1 MEIKKLIKLPK
12 NFEEFSDARK
22 TGFIEIKKIKESG
35 TKVVGV
41 YCAFTPQEII
51 SAAGMVP
58 VSLCGVSEE
67 VIKDAER
74 ELPRNLCPLIKSSY
88 GHAITDTCPYFYF
101 ADFIIGET
109 TCDGKKKMYE
119 LIGKIKPFHMIN
131 LPKTQFQ
138 ENSLDMM
145 KTEVIRL
152 KTKLEEHFNIEITE
166 RSIREQ
172 IVLYNKERRALKA
185 FYELGKLV
193 PPPLSGREIQS
204 ILDGSDFIFDSEG
217 YIATLEQMT
226 ADALKAFESGEHK
239 IEKTAPR
246 IMITGCPIGGIT
258 EKVLGAI
265 ENAGAVVVAFENCGA
280 IRTTEQLV
288 EEAGDPYEALA
299 YKYLNTGCSCMTP
312 NTNRMELIERIVQDY
327 QIDGVV
333 DVVLQACHTFNV
345 ETATVS
351 HLVKNQLGKPYMT
364 IETDYSKSDLGQIQT
379 RLEAFVELLS

>member
-1 MEIKKLIKLPK
+1 MGLKKLIELPK
-12 NFEEFSDARK
+12 KFEEFSDARK
-22 TGFIEIKKIKESG
+22 NGFIEIKKVKEEG
-35 TKVVGV
+35 KKVVGV

-67 VIKDAER
+67 TIKDAEKH
-74 ELPRNLCPLIKSSY
+74 LPRNLCPLIKSSY

-101 ADFIIGET
+101 SDFIIGET

-131 LPKTQFQ
+131 LPKTQFGD
-138 ENSLDMM
+138 NSLELM
-145 KTEVIRL
+145 KQEFIRL
-152 KTKLEEHFNIEITE
+152 KTKLEQHFDIEISDAAIQSE
-166 RSIREQ
+166 
-172 IVLYNKERRALKA
+172 IVLYNRERQALKA

-193 PPPLSGREIQS
+193 PPPLTGREIQHV
-204 ILDGSDFIFDSEG
+204 LDGSDFVFDTEG
-217 YIATLEQMT
+217 YITTLQQMT
-226 ADALKAFESGEHK
+226 AEALANFECGIHK
-239 IEKTAPR
+239 VKKTAPR

-265 ENAGAVVVAFENCGA
+265 EDAGAVVVAFENCGA
-280 IRTTEQLV
+280 IRTTDQLV
-288 EEAGDPYEALA
+288 AETGDPMEALA
-299 YKYLNTGCSCMTP
+299 YKYLNTGCSCMSP
-312 NTNRMELIERIVQDY
+312 NTNRMLLIERIMAEY

-351 HLVKNQLGKPYMT
+351 QLVKNKLGKPYIS
-364 IETDYSKSDLGQIQT
+364 IETDYSKSDMGQIQT
-379 RLEAFVELLS
+379 RLEAFVELLG